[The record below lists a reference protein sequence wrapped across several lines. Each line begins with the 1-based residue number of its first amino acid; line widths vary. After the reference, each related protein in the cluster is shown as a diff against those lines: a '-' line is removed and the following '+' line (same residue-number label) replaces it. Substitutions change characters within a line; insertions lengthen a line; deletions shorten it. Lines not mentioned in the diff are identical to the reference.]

1 MQAVRPGAKSAQ
13 SNSRQPCKRCVF
25 AFAALATT
33 ILSYTLIGFSMI
45 HQQRFASWDYLI
57 PA

>member
-1 MQAVRPGAKSAQ
+1 MQAGRPGAKSAQ
-13 SNSRQPCKRCVF
+13 SDSRQPSRSNVL

-33 ILSYTLIGFSMI
+33 ILSYTLIGISMI
-45 HQQRFASWDYLI
+45 QQQRFASWDYLI